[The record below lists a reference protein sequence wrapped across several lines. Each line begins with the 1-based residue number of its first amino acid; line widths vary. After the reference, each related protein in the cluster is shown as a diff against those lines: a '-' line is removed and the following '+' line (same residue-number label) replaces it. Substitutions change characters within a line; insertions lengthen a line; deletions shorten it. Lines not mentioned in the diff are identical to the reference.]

1 MPVFP
6 GTPGEAPVTLT
17 VTLNPGSGG
26 VNSAVATINT
36 LQAFAPAFFVFP
48 NSTSIAAEEAV
59 SGSLVADPSVVAGA
73 SPAQPGDIVALYG
86 TGFGETNPVVAP
98 GQMATGMAT
107 LANSITVTIG
117 TTQLAS
123 SDILYA
129 GLSPGSISGLYQ
141 FNVRIPT
148 SAPTGEVPVTI
159 SIGGVQTQAGA
170 TIPIQ

>member
-1 MPVFP
+1 
-6 GTPGEAPVTLT
+6 
-17 VTLNPGSGG
+17 
-26 VNSAVATINT
+26 
-36 LQAFAPAFFVFP
+36 
-48 NSTSIAAEEAV
+48 
-59 SGSLVADPSVVAGA
+59 
-73 SPAQPGDIVALYG
+73 
-86 TGFGETNPVVAP
+86 
-98 GQMATGMAT
+98 MATGMAT

-159 SIGGVQTQAGA
+159 SIGGIQTQAGA